1 MQIHEEGILIHR
13 ERERITAMKKS
24 KMRLDEKHVRVIK
37 ISKAAITEFI
47 HEKLIDETEKLF
59 DVDLSDVTTS
69 FDIDY
74 DSGELIFCAYKS
86 EKDNDEANN
95 LPYGIDLKR
104 IIRLLPDTVSTL
116 FEADRYKEYTADELI
131 KLSKK
136 DKAPK

>member
-1 MQIHEEGILIHR
+1 
-13 ERERITAMKKS
+13 MKKS

-59 DVDLSDVTTS
+59 DVNLSDVTTS

-95 LPYGIDLKR
+95 LPDGIDLKR

-131 KLSKK
+131 KLSKI